1 MAQLSHWRIASAAAV
16 FVLAGSSAVA
26 LAMHDEPSG
35 AYQSLAASPVARRSP
50 ATGNTAAER
59 TGLALLSQAVTA
71 CRSTAFS
78 GIQIFRWWGPSGLR
92 VWLTEI
98 WHRPGGQ
105 LVAESISAGADETVV
120 GTPGP
125 TVSMAISDRQLTLLR
140 SGYVLRY
147 AGPGTADGRAAEVV
161 TVARPN
167 GTLAAKFWLDGQTK
181 LPLRRQLFDSR
192 AHLVSDISFSEL
204 RTGTNAL
211 SSAPDRGGQP
221 WGQPLNMSDI
231 ARLRARG
238 WPLPAE
244 LPAGMVL
251 FTASQ
256 SAISATSAGTV
267 VGASYSDGLSVISLF
282 VQRGQLPAQMPGWQ
296 RIAIAGHKAYA
307 IDPDDQTIAWSGD
320 GYVFTLL
327 ADAPSAIV
335 DQAIAALP
343 EGSEPGFWGR
353 LGRGF
358 KRLAS
363 WANPF
368 H

>member
-1 MAQLSHWRIASAAAV
+1 MAQFSHWRIASAAVV

-35 AYQSLAASPVARRSP
+35 AYQSLPAPPVGHRSP
-50 ATGNTAAER
+50 ATGDTAAER
-59 TGLALLSQAVTA
+59 TALKLLNQAVAA

-78 GIQIFRWWGPSGLR
+78 GIQVFRWWGPAGPR

-98 WHRPGGQ
+98 WHRPDGQ
-105 LVAESISAGADETVV
+105 LIADPISAGGVADGGV
-120 GTPGP
+120 GAPGP
-125 TVSMAISDRQLTLLR
+125 AVSVAISGRQLALLR

-147 AGPGTADGRAAEVV
+147 AGHGSADGRAAEVV
-161 TVARPN
+161 TVERPD
-167 GTLAAKFWLDGQTK
+167 GSLAARFWLDGRTK
-181 LPLRRQLFDSR
+181 LPLRRQLFDDR
-192 AHLVSDISFSEL
+192 ARLVSDISFSEL
-204 RTGTNAL
+204 RTGRTAL
-211 SSAPDRGGQP
+211 SSAPGVATQP
-221 WGQPLNMSDI
+221 WDQQLTVSGI
-231 ARLRARG
+231 AALRARG

-251 FTASQ
+251 FAANQ
-256 SAISATSAGTV
+256 SATSAGKV
-267 VGASYSDGLSVISLF
+267 IGASYSDGLSVISLF
-282 VQRGQLPAQMPGWQ
+282 VQRGQLPAQLPGWQ
-296 RIAIAGHKAYA
+296 RIAIAGHNAYA

-327 ADAPSAIV
+327 ADAPAATV

-343 EGSEPGFWGR
+343 KGTEPGFWGR

-358 KRLAS
+358 DRLAH

-368 H
+368 R

>member
-16 FVLAGSSAVA
+16 FVLAGSSAVG

-35 AYQSLAASPVARRSP
+35 AYQSLRVSPVARRSP
-50 ATGNTAAER
+50 ATGHTAAER
-59 TGLALLSQAVTA
+59 TALALLTEAVAA

-78 GIQIFRWWGPSGLR
+78 GIQVFRWWGPSGSR

-105 LVAESISAGADETVV
+105 LVAEAVSAGEADGSP

-125 TVSMAISDRQLTLLR
+125 TVSMTLSSRELALLR

-147 AGPGTADGRAAEVV
+147 AGPGTADGRPAEVV
-161 TVARPN
+161 TVERPN
-167 GTLAAKFWLDGQTK
+167 GSLAAKFWLDGQTK
-181 LPLRRQLFDSR
+181 LPLRRQLFDDR
-192 AHLVSDISFSEL
+192 ARLVSDISFSEL
-204 RTGTNAL
+204 KTGTTAL
-211 SSAPDRGGQP
+211 SSAPSLGTQP
-221 WGQPLNMSDI
+221 WGQPLTIPDLAS
-231 ARLRARG
+231 LRGQG
-238 WPLPAE
+238 WPLPAD

-251 FTASQ
+251 FAASQ
-256 SAISATSAGTV
+256 SATAAGQV

-307 IDPDDQTIAWSGD
+307 VDPDDQTIAWSGD

-327 ADAPSAIV
+327 SDAPPATV
-335 DQAIAALP
+335 DLAIAALP
-343 EGSEPGFWGR
+343 QGSAPGFWDR

-358 KRLAS
+358 QRLAS

-368 H
+368 R